1 MKKTRPYLARGSS
14 SNSPSR
20 YLKYQVEL
28 NREPELFDEGFDQRE
43 IVQTQFRRDK
53 TKTLIT
59 RNQSPDIGFDRS
71 INPYK
76 GCEHG
81 CIYCFAR
88 PTHAY
93 LDLSPG
99 VDFESQIY
107 YKTGVTSL
115 LEKELNNPNYVCRPI
130 ALGTN
135 TDPYQPGEKD
145 LRVTREILEF
155 LASRKHP
162 VSIVTKGVLLER
174 DLDLLQKLA
183 AERLVNVNVS
193 ITTLSRKLKNQLEP
207 RTASPEA
214 RLRLVKRL
222 SKKGIPVGVLV
233 APIIPFI
240 NDEEIEQIV
249 GQAVDAGAISCSG
262 IMLRLPLEVGP
273 LFEEWLSLHYPLKQ
287 ARVMSAIR
295 SIRAGKK
302 NDPRWFSRMHGE
314 GPIADMIWK
323 RFLGSL
329 KKAGIAYN
337 KMPDLAC
344 DKFKVADSNGSRQL
358 SLI

>member
-1 MKKTRPYLARGSS
+1 MKKARPYLARGSA

-28 NREPELFDEGFDQRE
+28 DREPEFFVEGFDQRE

-155 LASRKHP
+155 LVSRKHP

-183 AERLVNVNVS
+183 AEGLVNVNVS

-207 RTASPEA
+207 RTASPQA

-273 LFEEWLSLHYPLKQ
+273 LFEEWLSLHYPLKK
-287 ARVMSAIR
+287 ARVMSAVR
-295 SIRAGKK
+295 SIRAGKT
-302 NDPRWFSRMHGE
+302 NDARWFSRMRGE
-314 GPIADMIWK
+314 GPIAEMIWK
-323 RFLGSL
+323 RLLRSL
-329 KKAGIAYN
+329 KKAGIAQN
-337 KMPDLAC
+337 KMPKLAC
-344 DKFKVADSNGSRQL
+344 DKFEKSGSNGSRQL

>member
-20 YLKYQVEL
+20 YLKYQVEPD
-28 NREPELFDEGFDQRE
+28 REPEFFVEGFDQRE

-155 LASRKHP
+155 LVSRKHP

-183 AERLVNVNVS
+183 AEHLVNVNVS

-207 RTASPEA
+207 RTASPQA
-214 RLRLVKRL
+214 RLRLVKSL

-249 GQAVDAGAISCSG
+249 SQAADAGAISCSG

-287 ARVMSAIR
+287 ARVMSAVR
-295 SIRAGKK
+295 SIRAGKT
-302 NDPRWFSRMHGE
+302 NDGRWFSRMRGE

-337 KMPDLAC
+337 KMPDLVC

>member
-1 MKKTRPYLARGSS
+1 MKKTKPYLARGSS
-14 SNSPSR
+14 SNSSSR

-28 NREPELFDEGFDQRE
+28 NREPESFFEDFSERE
-43 IVQTQFRRDK
+43 NVQTQFHKDK

-93 LDLSPG
+93 LDLSSG

-155 LASRKHP
+155 LVSRKHP

-207 RTASPEA
+207 RTASPQA

-295 SIRAGKK
+295 SIRAGKT
-302 NDPRWFSRMHGE
+302 NDARWFSRMHGE

-337 KMPDLAC
+337 KMPDLAS

>member
-1 MKKTRPYLARGSS
+1 MKNTRPYLARGSS

-28 NREPELFDEGFDQRE
+28 NREPEFFDEGFDQRE

-145 LRVTREILEF
+145 LRVTREILE
-155 LASRKHP
+155 LLVSRKHP

-207 RTASPEA
+207 RTASPQA

-222 SKKGIPVGVLV
+222 SEKGIPVSVLV

-249 GQAVDAGAISCSG
+249 GQAADAGAISCSG

-295 SIRAGKK
+295 SIRAGKT
-302 NDPRWFSRMHGE
+302 NDARWFSRMRGE
-314 GPIADMIWK
+314 GPIADVIWK
-323 RFLGSL
+323 RFLRSL
-329 KKAGIAYN
+329 KKAGIGYN
-337 KMPDLAC
+337 KMPELDC
-344 DKFKVADSNGSRQL
+344 GKFTVAGSNGSRQL